1 MEELMTGK
9 DFKKS
14 RREFLTKSMADMAGV
29 SFLSSFIKVKS
40 QARGKT
46 MVRILIILVLL
57 CSHLIVMAQSTNK
70 APWPT
75 KEWARSMPTEQKL
88 NPKLLNELVQLI
100 REEKTFPDLHSLLIV
115 RNGYL
120 VVEEYFDG
128 YHADRIHTLQSV
140 SKSFTSALIG
150 IAIEQ
155 GKIKGVQERALDF
168 FPDIH
173 EIQNMDERKAA
184 IKLQDLLTMRSGT
197 DYHEGYSGS
206 PHDKLNHL
214 DRGWDRFYLNRK
226 MLCKPGTRFQYD
238 SGGVILM
245 SSILKSRTGMHADSF
260 AEKYLFIPLGI
271 KNVMWHRNQ
280 EGHPHTGG
288 GLSLLPRDMAK
299 FGLLYLRKGRW
310 ENRQVVPADWVEES
324 FQKRISFN
332 GRSSDREIG
341 YGYLWWILMPDLVGA
356 GKQNIFAAMG
366 FRAQYIFIIPEHD
379 MVVLVTGGTASHSDQ
394 KRPISFL
401 YSHIL
406 PAVHQ

>member
-1 MEELMTGK
+1 MTGK

-14 RREFLTKSMADMAGV
+14 RREFLKKSMADMAGV
-29 SFLSSFIKVKS
+29 SFLSSFIKVKN
-40 QARGKT
+40 QAKGKT

-57 CSHLIVMAQSTNK
+57 CSHLMVMAQSTNK

-75 KEWARSMPTEQKL
+75 KEWARSMPKEQKL

-100 REEKTFPDLHSLLIV
+100 REGKTFPNLHSLLIV

-120 VVEEYFDG
+120 VVEEYFDD

-173 EIQNMDERKAA
+173 DIQNMDERKAA
-184 IKLQDLLTMRSGT
+184 IK
-197 DYHEGYSGS
+197 
-206 PHDKLNHL
+206 
-214 DRGWDRFYLNRK
+214 GWDRFYLNRK

-271 KNVMWHRNQ
+271 KNVMWYRNQ

-288 GLSLLPRDMAK
+288 GLSLLPRNMAK

-324 FQKRISFN
+324 FQKRISFD
-332 GRSSDREIG
+332 GRSSSREIG
-341 YGYLWWILMPDLVGA
+341 YGYLWWVLMPDLVGA
-356 GKQNIFAAMG
+356 GKENIFAAMG

-379 MVVLVTGGTASHSDQ
+379 MVVVVTGSTVSQSDQ

-401 YSHIL
+401 YSYIL